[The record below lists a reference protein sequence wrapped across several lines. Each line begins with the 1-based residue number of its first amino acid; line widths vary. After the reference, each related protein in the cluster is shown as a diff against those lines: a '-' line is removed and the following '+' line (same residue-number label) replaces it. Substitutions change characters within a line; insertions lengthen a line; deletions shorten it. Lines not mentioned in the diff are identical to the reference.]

1 MKANEVSLK
10 QAEKDLNHTLTATF
24 HPAPEIPKV
33 DYKVPDLGQDRDIQN
48 VQKSLEAAQKI
59 TGHEWNLVQLNSDP
73 ICSSAGCNQY
83 KQKKQPLGYDLD
95 YFVPN
100 FGPDQDVI
108 NTAKSVVNAELTHHH
123 KLIFGTK
130 ESRAKYKNKAKDV
143 DYNFA
148 PELDDDIKTSNSNLK
163 NAEKKLGAWTIEAEP
178 AYNPYYWEK

>member
-1 MKANEVSLK
+1 MSLK

-33 DYKVPDLGQDRDIQN
+33 DYKVPNFGEDRDIQN
-48 VQKSLEAAQKI
+48 TKSSLATAEKM

-73 ICSSAGCNQY
+73 ICSSAGCTQY

-95 YFVPN
+95 YFVPD
-100 FGPDQDVI
+100 FGPDRDVI
-108 NTAKSVVNAELTHHH
+108 DTSRSIVNAELTHHH

-130 ESRAKYKNKAKDV
+130 ESREKYKNKAKDV

-148 PELDDDIKTSNSNLK
+148 PELDEDIKVSTNNLK
-163 NAEKKLGAWTIEAEP
+163 VAEKNLGSWDISPEP
-178 AYNPYYWEK
+178 AYNPYYWQTKWDG